1 MIEIVKK
8 SIRCA
13 LIVPLTLGPLAGVAS
28 AQERQNTTQDI
39 RNVQLV
45 FDLVQANGFTD
56 EDPEIAD
63 VVTELR
69 MLFNF
74 RGYRLLSTSVL
85 NVGLARQTN
94 SSSSVTGSASQR
106 IVPGDYETPLA
117 ISAEV
122 SARRST
128 RVVRAKV
135 ILTDVTSRVTG
146 NAISRER
153 LPLLEASVTI
163 RDGQRVVLGSAR
175 RSAEEPVFIL
185 IVTPRIDP
193 ERPE

>member
-1 MIEIVKK
+1 MTRIVKK
-8 SIRCA
+8 SFRWA
-13 LIVPLTLGPLAGVAS
+13 LIVPLALGPLASVAS
-28 AQERQNTTQDI
+28 AQERRNQDI

-45 FDLVQANGFTD
+45 FDLVQADGFTD
-56 EDPEIAD
+56 EDPGIAD
-63 VVTELR
+63 VVAELR

-85 NVGLARQTN
+85 NVGLAQQTN
-94 SSSSVTGSASQR
+94 SSASVSGGGSQR
-106 IVPGDYETPLA
+106 IVPGDYKTPLA

-146 NAISRER
+146 NAGLRER

-175 RSAEEPVFIL
+175 RSAEEPVLIL
-185 IVTPRIDP
+185 IVTPRIDLETP
-193 ERPE
+193 E

>member
-1 MIEIVKK
+1 M
-8 SIRCA
+8 
-13 LIVPLTLGPLAGVAS
+13 
-28 AQERQNTTQDI
+28 
-39 RNVQLV
+39 QLV
-45 FDLVQANGFTD
+45 FDLVQADGFTD
-56 EDPEIAD
+56 EDPRIAD
-63 VVTELR
+63 VVAELR

-85 NVGLARQTN
+85 NVGLAQQTN
-94 SSSSVTGSASQR
+94 SSASVTGSGSQR
-106 IVPGDYETPLA
+106 IVPGDYKTPLA

-122 SARRST
+122 RARRST

-175 RSAEEPVFIL
+175 RSSEEPVLIL
-185 IVTPRIDP
+185 IVTPRIDLETP
-193 ERPE
+193 E

>member
-1 MIEIVKK
+1 MTRIVKK

-13 LIVPLTLGPLAGVAS
+13 LIVPLTLVPLAGVAS
-28 AQERQNTTQDI
+28 AQERRNQDI

-45 FDLVQANGFTD
+45 FDLVQADGFTD
-56 EDPEIAD
+56 EDPGIAD
-63 VVTELR
+63 VVAELR

-94 SSSSVTGSASQR
+94 SSASVSGSGSQR
-106 IVPGDYETPLA
+106 IVPGDYKTPLA

-128 RVVRAKV
+128 SVVRAKV
-135 ILTDVTSRVTG
+135 VLTDVTSRVTG
-146 NAISRER
+146 SAVLRER

-175 RSAEEPVFIL
+175 RSAEEPVLIL
-185 IVTPRIDP
+185 IVTPRIDLETP
-193 ERPE
+193 D

>member
-45 FDLVQANGFTD
+45 FDLVQADGFTD
-56 EDPEIAD
+56 EDPEISD

-85 NVGLARQTN
+85 NIGLVGSTA
-94 SSSSVTGSASQR
+94 SSTSVTGSGSQR
-106 IVPGDYETPLA
+106 IVSDDYETPLA

-153 LPLLEASVTI
+153 LPFLDASVTI

-175 RSAEEPVFIL
+175 RSAEEPVLIL

-193 ERPE
+193 ERPQ

>member
-1 MIEIVKK
+1 MTSIVKK

-13 LIVPLTLGPLAGVAS
+13 LIVPLALGPLAGVAS
-28 AQERQNTTQDI
+28 AQEGRNQDI

-45 FDLVQANGFTD
+45 FDLVQADGFTD
-56 EDPEIAD
+56 EDPGIAD
-63 VVTELR
+63 VVAELR

-85 NVGLARQTN
+85 NVGLAQQTN
-94 SSSSVTGSASQR
+94 SSASVAGSASQR
-106 IVPGDYETPLA
+106 IVPGDYKTPLA

-128 RVVRAKV
+128 RVVRARV

-146 NAISRER
+146 NAVLRER

-175 RSAEEPVFIL
+175 RSAEEPVLIL
-185 IVTPRIDP
+185 IVTPRIDLETP
-193 ERPE
+193 E

>member
-1 MIEIVKK
+1 MTRIVKK
-8 SIRCA
+8 SIRWA
-13 LIVPLTLGPLAGVAS
+13 LIVPLALGPLAGVAS
-28 AQERQNTTQDI
+28 AQERGDQDI

-45 FDLVQANGFTD
+45 FDLVQADGFTD
-56 EDPEIAD
+56 EDPGIAD
-63 VVTELR
+63 VVAELR

-94 SSSSVTGSASQR
+94 SSASVSGSGSQR
-106 IVPGDYETPLA
+106 IVPGDYKTPLA

-128 RVVRAKV
+128 SVVRAKV
-135 ILTDVTSRVTG
+135 VLTDVTSRVTG
-146 NAISRER
+146 SAVLRER

-175 RSAEEPVFIL
+175 RSAEEPVLIL
-185 IVTPRIDP
+185 IVTPRIDLETP
-193 ERPE
+193 E

>member
-1 MIEIVKK
+1 MTRTMKK

-13 LIVPLTLGPLAGVAS
+13 LIVPLALGPLAGVAS
-28 AQERQNTTQDI
+28 AQERQDQDI

-45 FDLVQANGFTD
+45 FDLVQADGFTD
-56 EDPEIAD
+56 EDPGIAD
-63 VVTELR
+63 VVAELR

-85 NVGLARQTN
+85 NFGLARQTN
-94 SSSSVTGSASQR
+94 SSASVTGSGSQR
-106 IVPGDYETPLA
+106 IVPGDYKTPLA
-117 ISAEV
+117 INAEV

-128 RVVRAKV
+128 SVVRARV
-135 ILTDVTSRVTG
+135 VLTDVTSRVTG
-146 NAISRER
+146 NAMLRER

-175 RSAEEPVFIL
+175 RSAEEPVLIL
-185 IVTPRIDP
+185 IVTPRIDLETP
-193 ERPE
+193 G